1 MGQMRRN
8 APTYVMTT
16 SSDVSGMET
25 VLTSQKFVTRALTAG
40 MEVTSSTVHILV
52 MFAGLKGENLFLLS
66 LNEEQFQ
73 LPLFGW
79 LLYRTEGEM

>member
-8 APTYVMTT
+8 APTYVMTN

-40 MEVTSSTVHILV
+40 MEVTSSTVQVSI
-52 MFAGLKGENLFLLS
+52 GFL
-66 LNEEQFQ
+66 
-73 LPLFGW
+73 
-79 LLYRTEGEM
+79 

>member
-8 APTYVMTT
+8 APTYVMTN

-40 MEVTSSTVHILV
+40 MEVTSSTVV
-52 MFAGLKGENLFLLS
+52 S
-66 LNEEQFQ
+66 LHYIQRI
-73 LPLFGW
+73 PI
-79 LLYRTEGEM
+79 